1 MGVRS
6 LLLLLVVLGLSGGL
20 AAQPAADSTPPVKKP
35 LAELRARDAM
45 VLGLIEGLTE
55 YLPVSS
61 LGHVMVANQFF
72 GLEGTA
78 QLRDDQGRPLW
89 VRPPQPK
96 IPQGEP
102 LTVKVAADTFTV
114 VTQIGAILAV
124 GILFRSRFAEII
136 RGLLG
141 RSPEGRRLL
150 LNLLIAFIPAG
161 IVGFLFN
168 RWILLHLYTIPTFIA
183 AQIAGAAL
191 MVYAEWWRRRRS
203 RSSPEALEAQS
214 LRGASIHLET
224 VPGLDGSR
232 LPLKSALGIGILQCA
247 SFWPGMSRSMTT
259 IVGGYFS
266 GMDGP
271 RSGEFSFLLG
281 FFTLSAASLYKAHQ
295 SGHAMIEVFGWPHVI
310 LGAAI
315 AAIAAMLAVK
325 LFLTYLTRHGLTI
338 FAIYRVAFAIFLGIW
353 AFA

>member
-1 MGVRS
+1 MRVRS
-6 LLLLLVVLGLSGGL
+6 ILFLLLVLGLSGGL
-20 AAQPAADSTPPVKKP
+20 AAQPADVAPHIKKP
-35 LAELRARDAM
+35 IAELPVRDAV

-72 GLEGTA
+72 GLEGTI
-78 QLRDDQGRPLW
+78 QLRNAQGQPLW

-96 IPQGEP
+96 IPRGEP

-141 RSPEGRRLL
+141 RSLDGRRLL
-150 LNLLIAFIPAG
+150 LNLLVAFIPAG
-161 IVGFLFN
+161 IVGFLLN
-168 RWILLHLYTIPTFIA
+168 HWILEHLYTLPTFIA
-183 AQIAGAAL
+183 AQIVGAAL
-191 MVYAEWWRRRRS
+191 MVYAERWRKHRAAAMPDPVEIDS
-203 RSSPEALEAQS
+203 
-214 LRGASIHLET
+214 
-224 VPGLDGSR
+224 GLDGTR
-232 LPLKSALGIGILQCA
+232 LPLRSALGIGILQCA

-281 FFTLSAASLYKAHQ
+281 FFTLSAAAIFKAHQ
-295 SGHAMIEVFGWPHVI
+295 SGAAMIEVFGWPHVL
-310 LGAAI
+310 LGAAV
-315 AAIAAMLAVK
+315 ATFAAMLAVK
-325 LFLTYLTRHGLTI
+325 VFLTYLTRHGLMI
-338 FAIYRVAFAIFLGIW
+338 FAIYRVAFAIFLGFW
-353 AFA
+353 AFV